1 MASIRKRQGKF
12 QARIHRRG
20 FPTLAKTF
28 LTHREAL
35 QWARQAEV
43 SVEQVSISGVHKRV
57 TVRELVERYAA
68 EVSPLKKSARS
79 EQLRLRMWA
88 LGPFGAV
95 WADALRP
102 SMLAQWRDD
111 RVATGRAGS
120 TVRNDLNALSA
131 VYRHA
136 ASEWGYE
143 RLENPAARLKRPA
156 IGAGRSRRVSDAELD
171 ALKHCTHSADLPAV
185 IDLAGETGMRLS
197 EIITLRWERVDLRA
211 RTLELV
217 DTKNGH
223 GRVVPLSTRAASV
236 LSARR
241 GDAARRLDGRVFGL
255 SPHGTTVAFRRAAAR
270 LRETSGDA
278 MGADLHFHDLRHEAV
293 SRLFERGLSVVEVAT
308 ISGHRSIQMLHRYC
322 HMNAR
327 ALTAKLG

>member
-35 QWARQAEV
+35 QWARQAEIG
-43 SVEQVSISGVHKRV
+43 VEQAAISGAHKRV
-57 TVRELVERYAA
+57 TVRELVQRYVA
-68 EVSPLKKSARS
+68 EVTPRKKSARS
-79 EQLRLRMWA
+79 ERLRLQMWA
-88 LGPFGAV
+88 DSPFGTA
-95 WADALRP
+95 WADEVRP

-111 RVATGRAGS
+111 RVASGRAGS

-143 RLENPAARLKRPA
+143 RLENPTARLKRPA
-156 IGAGRSRRVSDAELD
+156 IGAGRTRRVGDAELE
-171 ALKHCTHSADLPAV
+171 ALKRCTQSSELPTV
-185 IDLAGETGMRLS
+185 IDLAVETGMRLS
-197 EIITLRWERVDLRA
+197 EIVTLRWERVDLRT

-217 DTKNGH
+217 DTKNGY
-223 GRVVPLSTRAASV
+223 GRVVPLSTRAVGV
-236 LSARR
+236 LSALR
-241 GDAARRLDGRVFGL
+241 GDVVRRLDGRVFAI
-255 SPHGTTVAFRRAAAR
+255 SPHSATVAFRRAAAR
-270 LRETSGDA
+270 LRQMSGGS
-278 MGADLHFHDLRHEAV
+278 MGVDLHFHDLRHEAV
-293 SRLFERGLSVVEVAT
+293 SRLFERGLSVVEVAA